1 MIPIS
6 SLKALKLNKNQ
17 KEYRSLSVHYNI
29 TISHN
34 QLPVLSKKPVS
45 RNVQAAYELLLS
57 FPLHIFRLSH
67 FPLIVPE
74 EKPRAERWYANT
86 SGPERAARKHQP
98 QHDLSA
104 PQEVHLQKWILTSLL
119 PIWIRRSF
127 LWIIHVYH
135 RTTKRSRLKS
145 SGSLRTR
152 SCALHVR
159 THGRWSFRR
168 RGYVWSEGSVTYR
181 RFDCES
187 FKEAWPR
194 DFHTVIK

>member
-45 RNVQAAYELLLS
+45 RNVQAAYELLLP

-74 EKPRAERWYANT
+74 EKPRAERWYVNT

-135 RTTKRSRLKS
+135 RTTKKKPSVKLGLPAYTILCLTRKNTWEMKLPKAGICLK
-145 SGSLRTR
+145 
-152 SCALHVR
+152 
-159 THGRWSFRR
+159 
-168 RGYVWSEGSVTYR
+168 R
-181 RFDCES
+181 RFSD
-187 FKEAWPR
+187 
-194 DFHTVIK
+194 I